1 MTTSSLVRISDA
13 ELLESTRAFVRSS
26 NVLEANLVE
35 HLAEIEERRLHLEQ
49 AFPSMFEFCTRELG
63 MSEAVALNRIYVAR
77 LTRRLPGVLDWIR
90 SGRIHLSGM
99 RELAPHL
106 TESNCAELLAEATGK
121 SKREIERLVT
131 RFAPKPPVAASI
143 RKTPVRTVGASP
155 AHPPI
160 GTNAPTAVAAPSPA
174 APESSTQA
182 NIASRLAMPVPETP
196 QPAMF
201 ELTSQ
206 GHSQSHSASRSRR
219 HSVEPLTPETYK
231 LTLPIDGALL
241 EKVKQA
247 QDLMRHRVGD
257 GDLVAIFEAALDV
270 LIETVKKE
278 RFGVG
283 RTPRKAP
290 ATAPTIESSEPAAPA
305 TRHIPDPVK
314 RAVYERDGG
323 RCTWVS
329 PDGRRCTATGCLEFD
344 HLDGFAITG
353 VHSVERVAL
362 RCRAHNQFAAEKLY
376 GRAKMARMKNSSS
389 VTCPGTS
396 DLGLFAASSSLRSR
410 ATDPSPER
418 SA

>member
-1 MTTSSLVRISDA
+1 MTTSSLVRICDA

-26 NVLEANLVE
+26 NVLEVDLLK

-63 MSEAVALNRIYVAR
+63 MSEGVALNRIYVAR
-77 LTRRLPGVLDWIR
+77 LARRLPVVLEWIR

-106 TESNCAELLAEATGK
+106 TAENCADLLAEAAGK

-143 RKTPVRTVGASP
+143 RKVPVRSAATASP
-155 AHPPI
+155 AQALL
-160 GTNAPTAVAAPSPA
+160 GTNAPTAMAAPNAAALAPQLATPA
-174 APESSTQA
+174 LEA
-182 NIASRLAMPVPETP
+182 P
-196 QPAMF
+196 QPAPF

-206 GHSQSHSASRSRR
+206 DRAPTRR
-219 HSVEPLTPETYK
+219 PSVEPLTPETYK

-257 GDLVAIFEAALDV
+257 GDLVAIFEEALDV
-270 LIETVKKE
+270 LIEKVKKE

-290 ATAPTIESSEPAAPA
+290 AAAEPSNESSEPTAPA
-305 TRHIPDPVK
+305 TRHIPDAIK
-314 RAVYERDGG
+314 RAVCERDGE

-329 PDGRRCTATGCLEFD
+329 PDGRRCTATGCLEFE
-344 HLDGFAITG
+344 HLDGFAITR
-353 VHSVERVAL
+353 VHSVDRITL

-376 GRAKMARMKNSSS
+376 GRAKMKMARMKNSSS
-389 VTCPGTS
+389 VPCPGTS
-396 DLGLFAASSSLRSR
+396 ELALLI
-410 ATDPSPER
+410 
-418 SA
+418 